1 METSKLALKRE
12 TFQFMKSFFKE
23 FKPITLGLIL
33 VGSLTWTLTMVK
45 SGLVYSYGMGFWGPN
60 GHDGIWHIA
69 LAESLAKGSW
79 GMPVFAG
86 ETIKNYHIGFDLLL
100 AILHKITLIP
110 IHILYFQVIPPIL
123 SLAIGIFAYKF
134 VYLWSGSIK
143 KSFWATFFIY
153 FGGSWGFVVTLIR
166 SGRLEGESLFWSQQS
181 VSTLINPPF
190 ALSLLLIF
198 AGLWTLVKGI
208 ENGSK
213 KYLVASTFLFGVL
226 IQVKVYAGILILF
239 ALLIA
244 GIKRLFSDRKTD
256 LIKVFTGVLVLSI
269 LIFAPVTRSM
279 GETLLFRP
287 FWFLESMMATPDRL
301 NWQRF
306 ASALANYK
314 LSENWIKGSL
324 AYLIAFLIFLFGNF
338 GTRLIGLLW
347 FMKKRLNIRN
357 YQYIDVLIAMI
368 VLLGVIIPMLFI
380 QVGTSWNTIQF
391 FYYSLVFSGL
401 LAGIVIPVSIKR
413 LKVIK
418 MYDISLYD
426 TFIVLFII
434 LTIPTTIGTLWYN
447 YLPSRPPAK
456 ISVAELEAL
465 KFLAKQPDGVVLT
478 LPFNK
483 EAAKKA
489 ESNPPRP
496 LYLYEST
503 AYVSAFSRQPGYLE
517 DVVNLEITGYDWKER
532 RNSIENILN
541 LTDESVLSE
550 FLKRESIGYIYLT
563 KNTQFNK
570 FDILLRLSKIFE
582 NNEVVLFRVNN

>member
-1 METSKLALKRE
+1 
-12 TFQFMKSFFKE
+12 
-23 FKPITLGLIL
+23 
-33 VGSLTWTLTMVK
+33 
-45 SGLVYSYGMGFWGPN
+45 
-60 GHDGIWHIA
+60 
-69 LAESLAKGSW
+69 
-79 GMPVFAG
+79 
-86 ETIKNYHIGFDLLL
+86 
-100 AILHKITLIP
+100 
-110 IHILYFQVIPPIL
+110 
-123 SLAIGIFAYKF
+123 
-134 VYLWSGSIK
+134 
-143 KSFWATFFIY
+143 
-153 FGGSWGFVVTLIR
+153 
-166 SGRLEGESLFWSQQS
+166 
-181 VSTLINPPF
+181 
-190 ALSLLLIF
+190 
-198 AGLWTLVKGI
+198 
-208 ENGSK
+208 
-213 KYLVASTFLFGVL
+213 
-226 IQVKVYAGILILF
+226 
-239 ALLIA
+239 
-244 GIKRLFSDRKTD
+244 
-256 LIKVFTGVLVLSI
+256 
-269 LIFAPVTRSM
+269 
-279 GETLLFRP
+279 
-287 FWFLESMMATPDRL
+287 
-301 NWQRF
+301 
-306 ASALANYK
+306 
-314 LSENWIKGSL
+314 
-324 AYLIAFLIFLFGNF
+324 
-338 GTRLIGLLW
+338 
-347 FMKKRLNIRN
+347 
-357 YQYIDVLIAMI
+357 
-368 VLLGVIIPMLFI
+368 
-380 QVGTSWNTIQF
+380 
-391 FYYSLVFSGL
+391 
-401 LAGIVIPVSIKR
+401 
-413 LKVIK
+413 